1 MLLSLCT
8 LTWIDDMKVQATIPL
23 ALGFALFV
31 SQALLRQRDL
41 VVPLWFGRQSIKWAG
56 ITVLSLIFVGYAQ
69 LQRGFSNDE
78 QRKMFLNY

>member
-23 ALGFALFV
+23 AFGFALFV

-69 LQRGFSNDE
+69 LQRGFSSDE